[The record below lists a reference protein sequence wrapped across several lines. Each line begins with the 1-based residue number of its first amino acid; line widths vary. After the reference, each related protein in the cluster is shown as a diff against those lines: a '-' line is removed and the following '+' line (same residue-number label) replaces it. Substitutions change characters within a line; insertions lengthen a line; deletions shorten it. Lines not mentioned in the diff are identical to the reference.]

1 MAELNWVSHRPL
13 HPQHR
18 GRQSPPS
25 INARGANTTC
35 SLPDCPSSPTD
46 ASPGVPQLS
55 GSRERPLFGPGR
67 DWGCGRIKIITR
79 RLTAARMPGTWAFG
93 PLKYRLHGL
102 LSSLASAVDR
112 PPYNLKSI
120 PRIRRRIIL
129 FDSADVRND
138 GLVLGS
144 GPFDGNIQTIRNSHP
159 IIITGYVQA
168 VADGKGILRLHP
180 RKVVKAR

>member
-93 PLKYRLHGL
+93 PLKSMSRIACADVVDDSWVQQLRS
-102 LSSLASAVDR
+102 SSLRNIFQVPTPWA
-112 PPYNLKSI
+112 LE
-120 PRIRRRIIL
+120 L
-129 FDSADVRND
+129 F
-138 GLVLGS
+138 GLCS
-144 GPFDGNIQTIRNSHP
+144 
-159 IIITGYVQA
+159 
-168 VADGKGILRLHP
+168 
-180 RKVVKAR
+180 